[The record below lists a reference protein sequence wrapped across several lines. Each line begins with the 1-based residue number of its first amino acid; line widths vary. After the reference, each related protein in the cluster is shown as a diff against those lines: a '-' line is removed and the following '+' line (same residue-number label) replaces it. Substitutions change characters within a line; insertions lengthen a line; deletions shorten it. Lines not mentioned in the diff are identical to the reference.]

1 MHTNN
6 MIVAM
11 ATAGSTLV
19 FVCKTTIVSNPRGE
33 RANCQ
38 WPSNCANNKAKCE
51 KIYEKFVQNVY

>member
-11 ATAGSTLV
+11 ATASNTLV
-19 FVCKTTIVSNPRGE
+19 FVCKTRIVSNPRGE

-38 WPSNCANNKAKCE
+38 WPNNCANNKAKCE
-51 KIYEKFVQNVY
+51 KIYEKIRNI